1 MFFGKIAIYPYVRQ
15 TDISKSM
22 QLSSGWYMAKGV
34 KNTVERRLT
43 GKRYQKCVASLI
55 CCVLLSFFN
64 SALAFN
70 EVQAS
75 QSQQAA
81 LQASFATIPVIYIKV
96 AGNESSE

>member
-34 KNTVERRLT
+34 KSTVERRLT
-43 GKRYQKCVASLI
+43 GKRYQKCVASLF
-55 CCVLLSFFN
+55 CCVLLSFLN

-70 EVQAS
+70 EAQPS
-75 QSQQAA
+75 
-81 LQASFATIPVIYIKV
+81 
-96 AGNESSE
+96 